1 MSFPG
6 VAQVHEIILHFIN
19 IFLAEQ
25 LSNCTN
31 VRKCIP
37 LQDQGIPFFKNVTL
51 VRCCSTEVDMIDH
64 VKRISIYH
72 QR

>member
-1 MSFPG
+1 MLHKSTKSFS
-6 VAQVHEIILHFIN
+6 ILLRL
-19 IFLAEQ
+19 FLAEQ

-37 LQDQGIPFFKNVTL
+37 PQDQGIPFFKNVTL
-51 VRCCSTEVDMIDH
+51 VPFCSIEVDMIDH
-64 VKRISIYH
+64 VKRISIYY